1 MNGVGDLVRADTDE
15 VEVLKAF
22 LSSVFPK
29 KAPRTLCLENGSR
42 RSYLTNQIAFDDKR
56 TGSVK
61 GGRSA
66 DVTHLDFS
74 KTFYSISHSTCASKL
89 GHYNLGAWITRWV

>member
-29 KAPRTLCLENGSR
+29 VSQDSLLREWIKKVIPHQSDCL
-42 RSYLTNQIAFDDKR
+42 
-56 TGSVK
+56 
-61 GGRSA
+61 
-66 DVTHLDFS
+66 
-74 KTFYSISHSTCASKL
+74 
-89 GHYNLGAWITRWV
+89 